1 MAGRVV
7 AGVVVFARSV
17 VLQRPVGGRFRA
29 LLSESPLRRSSSL
42 GGFWEMSAAVGFQY
56 VTVKLCLAAVVV
68 YLGRAVV
75 LRKVD
80 YWGFP
85 NVCEQ
90 GRQICWYLGSLSE
103 DVCGLQNCSPLKPL
117 LIMR

>member
-7 AGVVVFARSV
+7 AGVVVARSV
-17 VLQRPVGGRFRA
+17 VLQRVVGGRFQA

-42 GGFWEMSAAVGFQY
+42 GGFWEMSAAVGFQHL
-56 VTVKLCLAAVVV
+56 TVKLCLAAVVV

-80 YWGFP
+80 YRGFP

-90 GRQICWYLGSLSE
+90 GRQIC
-103 DVCGLQNCSPLKPL
+103 
-117 LIMR
+117 